1 MTEGRERPA
10 THPRRI
16 GSVAPPPASAVLDT
30 AHLGD
35 IEGAFG
41 RISVGETEHA
51 RTWKTRLLTL
61 LAIVGPGII
70 VMVGDNDA
78 GGVATYA
85 QAGQNYG
92 YSLLWVLVLLV
103 PVLIVNQ
110 EMVVRLGAV
119 TGVGHARLINERFGR
134 GWGWFSV
141 GDLFLLNFLTIVTEF
156 IGISLAAQYIGISK
170 YVVVPVSAVALV
182 AIMASGSFR
191 RWERAMFVFIAVT
204 LLQIPMLLMSHPQW
218 GHAAKSLVM
227 PSISGGVSSDAVLL
241 IIAIVGTTVAP
252 WQLFFQQSN
261 VVDKRITPRFIGY
274 ERADTVLGAFVVVI
288 GAAALVMTGEWAA
301 RSTNTVGGF
310 IDAGA
315 TAHLLGEHTGTLGSI
330 FAIVLMDASIIGAA
344 AVTLATSY
352 AFGDVFGL
360 KHSLH
365 RGFADAK
372 QFYLSYTAMVAL
384 AAAIVLIPGAPLG
397 LITTAVQALAGLL
410 LPSASVFLLLL
421 CNDREVL
428 GPWVNRSW
436 LNWVAGLI
444 VGTLLLLSGIL
455 MATTLF
461 PSLDVVTVAGYL
473 ALSLV
478 VLAAAAAPA
487 LRWLTRRQPAP
498 PAARLPVRGVDRNAW
513 RMPPLTLLE
522 PVTWSA
528 GTRLAMI
535 ALRAYLVIGAAAI
548 GGQGN
553 TTQPLS
559 CSLTGHLAVP
569 LETLWIAHRVVKDE
583 PRGLPGIFLAQ
594 RVGQPVPRR
603 LGGKDGDMLVADL
616 GGHAGKVPG
625 LLLLTNPGGC
635 ALEPGLVPDERV
647 VGCAAV
653 EGHAGPHHFPLLVTL
668 FVAVA
673 DDGHHRHD
681 HRKVR
686 RRPSRL
692 SRSFGDVRQDV
703 PGDIARLA
711 DRMHVHPVGH
721 FARHPQHPR
730 IDRCDIDFRIWRLD
744 GTRAPL
750 RGDEI
755 EVVEVAVVIERPGSK
770 RREARLD
777 GEQVVAQPR
786 TRPLERDAVA
796 PDDVGAHLGA
806 QTQPEIPAS
815 CLLKLP
821 GRGRRDERTAREGHR
836 DPRGQLEAG
845 SGLRRHGG
853 VQVGRTARLGEQ
865 QTGEPRGLRTPGQVA
880 DLVERLRDRHRVD
893 VHGPEP
899 IRPLLGHHRT
909 VLAR

>member
-1 MTEGRERPA
+1 VTSSADKTTRP
-10 THPRRI
+10 
-16 GSVAPPPASAVLDT
+16 VAPADRAEQTAPHPSAVLDT

-41 RISVGETEHA
+41 RISVGETDHP

-78 GGVATYA
+78 GGIATYA

-92 YSLLWVLVLLV
+92 YSLLWVLLLLI

-156 IGISLAAQYIGISK
+156 IGITLAADYIGVSK
-170 YVVVPVSAVALV
+170 YIVVPISAVALV

-191 RWERAMFVFIAVT
+191 RWERAMFIFIAIT

-218 GHAAKSLVM
+218 AHAAKSFVV
-227 PSISGGVSSDAVLL
+227 PSISGGMSSDAVLL

-261 VVDKRITPRFIGY
+261 IVDKRITPRFMAY
-274 ERADTVLGAFVVVI
+274 ERADTVLGAFVVIV
-288 GAAALVMTGEWAA
+288 GAAALLMTGDWAA

-310 IDAGA
+310 TDAG
-315 TAHLLGEHTGTLGSI
+315 TIAHLLGQNSATLGAF

-372 QFYLSYTAMVAL
+372 QFYLSYTAMVLL

-428 GPWVNRSW
+428 GPWVNRPW

-461 PSLDVVTVAGYL
+461 PHIDVVAVATYL
-473 ALSLV
+473 AVALV
-478 VLAAAAAPA
+478 ILAAAAVPV
-487 LRWLTRRQPAP
+487 LRWMAHRQPAP
-498 PAARLPVRGVDRNAW
+498 PAAKPPARPVDRSTW

-522 PVTWSA
+522 PVTWSP
-528 GTRLAMI
+528 GTRLGMI
-535 ALRAYLVIGAAAI
+535 ALRSYLVIGA
-548 GGQGN
+548 
-553 TTQPLS
+553 L
-559 CSLTGHLAVP
+559 LL
-569 LETLWIAHRVVKDE
+569 VVK
-583 PRGLPGIFLAQ
+583 AVQ
-594 RVGQPVPRR
+594 
-603 LGGKDGDMLVADL
+603 
-616 GGHAGKVPG
+616 
-625 LLLLTNPGGC
+625 LT
-635 ALEPGLVPDERV
+635 
-647 VGCAAV
+647 
-653 EGHAGPHHFPLLVTL
+653 H
-668 FVAVA
+668 
-673 DDGHHRHD
+673 
-681 HRKVR
+681 
-686 RRPSRL
+686 
-692 SRSFGDVRQDV
+692 
-703 PGDIARLA
+703 
-711 DRMHVHPVGH
+711 
-721 FARHPQHPR
+721 
-730 IDRCDIDFRIWRLD
+730 
-744 GTRAPL
+744 
-750 RGDEI
+750 
-755 EVVEVAVVIERPGSK
+755 
-770 RREARLD
+770 
-777 GEQVVAQPR
+777 
-786 TRPLERDAVA
+786 
-796 PDDVGAHLGA
+796 
-806 QTQPEIPAS
+806 
-815 CLLKLP
+815 
-821 GRGRRDERTAREGHR
+821 
-836 DPRGQLEAG
+836 
-845 SGLRRHGG
+845 
-853 VQVGRTARLGEQ
+853 
-865 QTGEPRGLRTPGQVA
+865 
-880 DLVERLRDRHRVD
+880 
-893 VHGPEP
+893 
-899 IRPLLGHHRT
+899 
-909 VLAR
+909 

>member
-1 MTEGRERPA
+1 MSSAGENTRRAEPVE
-10 THPRRI
+10 PR
-16 GSVAPPPASAVLDT
+16 GAAVLDS

-41 RISVGETEHA
+41 RIRVGETEHA

-92 YSLLWVLVLLV
+92 YSLLWVLLLLV

-156 IGISLAAQYIGISK
+156 IGISLAAEYIGVSK
-170 YVVVPVSAVALV
+170 YVVVPVSAAALV

-191 RWERAMFVFIAVT
+191 RWERAMFIFIAIT

-218 GHAAKSLVM
+218 GRAAKSFVV

-261 VVDKRITPRFIGY
+261 VVDKRITPRFMGY

-288 GAAALVMTGEWAA
+288 GAAALVMTGDWAA
-301 RSTNTVGGF
+301 RSTDTVGGF
-310 IDAGA
+310 TDAGA
-315 TAHLLGEHTGTLGSI
+315 TAHLLGQHRQVLGSI

-372 QFYLSYTAMVAL
+372 QFYLSYTAMVVV

-428 GPWVNRSW
+428 GPWVNRAW

-461 PSLDVVTVAGYL
+461 PDLNVVAVAGYL
-473 ALSLV
+473 TLALII
-478 VLAAAAAPA
+478 LAAGAAPV
-487 LRWLTRRQPAP
+487 LRWRARRQPARP
-498 PAARLPVRGVDRNAW
+498 GPRLPARGVDRSTW
-513 RMPPLTLLE
+513 RMPPLALLE
-522 PVTWSA
+522 PVTWSP

-535 ALRAYLVIGAAAI
+535 ALRGYLVVGA
-548 GGQGN
+548 
-553 TTQPLS
+553 L
-559 CSLTGHLAVP
+559 LL
-569 LETLWIAHRVVKDE
+569 VVKA
-583 PRGLPGIFLAQ
+583 IQ
-594 RVGQPVPRR
+594 
-603 LGGKDGDMLVADL
+603 
-616 GGHAGKVPG
+616 
-625 LLLLTNPGGC
+625 
-635 ALEPGLVPDERV
+635 
-647 VGCAAV
+647 
-653 EGHAGPHHFPLLVTL
+653 
-668 FVAVA
+668 
-673 DDGHHRHD
+673 
-681 HRKVR
+681 
-686 RRPSRL
+686 L
-692 SRSFGDVRQDV
+692 SR
-703 PGDIARLA
+703 
-711 DRMHVHPVGH
+711 
-721 FARHPQHPR
+721 
-730 IDRCDIDFRIWRLD
+730 
-744 GTRAPL
+744 
-750 RGDEI
+750 
-755 EVVEVAVVIERPGSK
+755 
-770 RREARLD
+770 
-777 GEQVVAQPR
+777 
-786 TRPLERDAVA
+786 
-796 PDDVGAHLGA
+796 
-806 QTQPEIPAS
+806 
-815 CLLKLP
+815 
-821 GRGRRDERTAREGHR
+821 
-836 DPRGQLEAG
+836 
-845 SGLRRHGG
+845 
-853 VQVGRTARLGEQ
+853 
-865 QTGEPRGLRTPGQVA
+865 
-880 DLVERLRDRHRVD
+880 
-893 VHGPEP
+893 
-899 IRPLLGHHRT
+899 
-909 VLAR
+909 